1 VKQRNA
7 IAVLAIASV
16 ALATL
21 AAAQNP
27 PSRQDLA
34 RLRARDRVP
43 EEPWQIAGE
52 ARAEPEVLP
61 EWHDPSR

>member
-1 VKQRNA
+1 MLVDA
-7 IAVLAIASV
+7 
-16 ALATL
+16 ATHDL
-21 AAAQNP
+21 EEVVGTVRA